1 MDIAVAQE
9 APYFSPDQFRDELT
23 ALWKE
28 HQHEEHKLRSLVL
41 ERLNNLKKHAHKQS
55 EDLLMTTGDG
65 RACAEGL
72 SYFQDELIRVLYDY
86 TTSFIYRASNPTAAE
101 RISIVAT
108 GGYGRGALAP
118 GSDIDLL
125 FLLPYKQTAWGESVI
140 EYILYLLW
148 DMGFKVGHAT
158 RSVEQTIRFAKK
170 DITTRTA
177 LLDSRFLWGERS
189 LYDDFIRE
197 FTDNIIAG
205 SEREFIEAKLEER
218 DDRHKNTGASRY
230 MVEPN
235 VKDGK
240 GGQRDL
246 HTLHWIAKYLSYE
259 THDNE
264 IANFGLFTKE
274 EVATFKHCDD
284 FLWTVRCHL
293 HFLTNRPEERIT
305 FDLQKH
311 MAERLGYATREGMQ
325 AVERFMKHYF
335 LIATEVGNL
344 TRVLCADL
352 EMKQLKSTP
361 KLNQLLENL
370 GWRQRAALRKSSDFR
385 IENGRL
391 NIIHKDTF
399 KRDPVNLIRIFTI
412 ANRYNTM
419 LHPSALREIRR
430 SLRLIDQ
437 DLRESPRANEHFIE
451 LLTSK
456 NAPEKTLRNMSESG
470 VLGRFIPEFG
480 QINSMMQFNMYH
492 HFTVDEHLIRTVG
505 ELCWIDRGEAGDSLP
520 LSHDVI
526 HTIKNRRALYVAAF
540 LHDIAKGRPEDHS
553 IAGAKVA
560 RELCPRLGL
569 TDAETETVAWLI
581 EEHLTMSQ
589 YAQSRDLNDPQ
600 TIKDFA
606 SIVQSRERLKLL
618 VVLTVCDIRAVGPG
632 TWNGWKGQLLR
643 TLYSQTDILLSG
655 GHSAET
661 HRARIDMAISKFL
674 DAMEHWSEEKAE
686 DYCARQFPAYWLKT
700 DLETQISHAELIERA
715 ESEGKD
721 LAFEVASDKFTAHTS
736 ITFFATTHPKLLSMI
751 AGSCASAGANIV
763 DAQIYTTQDGRA
775 VDTVCISRE
784 FDHIEDEQ
792 RRAATIA
799 GTLEKLLRGDLHLQ
813 NMKPSNRMVKGPL
826 DAFNVPPD
834 VTIDNSLSND
844 LTVIE
849 VRGLDRAG
857 LLFDLTQAIGEL
869 NLDISSAHIAT
880 YGEKAVD
887 VFYVTD
893 LLGDKIKRET
903 RQEEIKLKLEA
914 VLRNEETE
922 PAFSSF

>member
-1 MDIAVAQE
+1 MDKPVASE
-9 APYFSPDQFRDELT
+9 APYFDPEQLRKELSTLFKDNQGDQNNM
-23 ALWKE
+23 
-28 HQHEEHKLRSLVL
+28 RSLL
-41 ERLNNLKKHAHKQS
+41 LGRLNELKKHAHQQA
-55 EDLLMTTGDG
+55 ETALMETGDG

-72 SYFQDELIRVLYDY
+72 SLFQDELIRLLYDF
-86 TTSFIYRASNPTAAE
+86 TTTHIYRVSNPTAAE
-101 RISIVAT
+101 RICVVAT

-140 EYILYLLW
+140 EYMLYLLW

-158 RSVEQTIRFAKK
+158 RSIEQTIRFAKQ

-177 LLDSRFLWGERS
+177 LLDSRYLWGEHS
-189 LYDDFIRE
+189 LFDDFIRD
-197 FTDNIIAG
+197 FG
-205 SEREFIEAKLEER
+205 SNVVKGTAREFIEAKLEER
-218 DDRHKNTGASRY
+218 DDRHKRSGSSRY

-246 HTLHWIAKYLSYE
+246 HTLHWIAKYLTFE
-259 THDNE
+259 TMDND
-264 IANFGLFTKE
+264 IAHFGFFTE
-274 EVATFKHCDD
+274 EEAATFKHCDD

-293 HFLTNRPEERIT
+293 HFLTNRPEERIS
-305 FDLQKH
+305 FELQKS
-311 MAERLGYATREGMQ
+311 MANRLGYAQREGMQ

-361 KLNQLLENL
+361 KLNQFLEHL
-370 GWRQRAALRKSSDFR
+370 GWQQRTAVRKSSDFR
-385 IENGRL
+385 IENGRI
-391 NIIHKDTF
+391 NIIHPDTF
-399 KRDPVNLIRIFTI
+399 KRDPVNLIRIFSLS
-412 ANRYNTM
+412 NRYNTM
-419 LHPSALREIRR
+419 LHPSALRKIRR

-437 DLRESPRANEHFIE
+437 QLRENPRANELFIE

-456 NAPEKTLRNMSESG
+456 NDSEKTLRYMSESG

-492 HFTVDEHLIRTVG
+492 HFTVDEHLIRTIG
-505 ELCWIDRGEAGDSLP
+505 ELSWIDRGEAGEALP

-553 IAGAKVA
+553 IAGGEVA

-600 TIKDFA
+600 TIRDFA
-606 SIVQSRERLKLL
+606 KIVQSRERLKLL
-618 VVLTVCDIRAVGPG
+618 VILTVCDIRAVGPG

-655 GHSAET
+655 GHSADT
-661 HRARIDMAISKFL
+661 HRARIDNAISEFRR
-674 DAMEHWSEEKAE
+674 AMEQWSDEKVE
-686 DYCARQFPAYWLKT
+686 TYTERQFPAYWLRT
-700 DLETQISHAELIERA
+700 DLETQITHAELIDRA
-715 ESEGKD
+715 EREKKN
-721 LAFEVASDKFTAHTS
+721 LAIEVTSDAFTEHTS

-751 AGSCASAGANIV
+751 AGSCAAAGANII
-763 DAQIYTTQDGRA
+763 DAQITTTQDGRA
-775 VDTVCISRE
+775 VDSICISRE
-784 FDHIEDEQ
+784 FDRFEDEQ
-792 RRAATIA
+792 RRAETIA
-799 GTLEKLLRGDLHLQ
+799 QTLEKLLLGELHLDKL
-813 NMKPSNRMVKGPL
+813 KPASRLVKGTVQ
-826 DAFNVPPD
+826 AFHVPPD

-857 LLFDLTQAIGEL
+857 LLFELTRTIGDL

-893 LLGDKIKRET
+893 LMGHKIKREE
-903 RQEEIKLKLEA
+903 RQEQIKTALEA
-914 VLRNEETE
+914 VLKDESPDELLIN
-922 PAFSSF
+922 

>member
-1 MDIAVAQE
+1 MENPVAEQ
-9 APYFSPDQFRDELT
+9 APYFNPDHLRDELT

-28 HQHEEHKLRSLVL
+28 HQHEDHKLRSLVL
-41 ERLNNLKKHAHKQS
+41 GKLNELKKHAHDQAEKA
-55 EDLLMTTGDG
+55 LMATGDG

-72 SYFQDELIRVLYDY
+72 SLFQDELISVIYDY
-86 TTSFIYRASNPTAAE
+86 TTSYIYRASNPTAAE

-140 EYILYLLW
+140 EYMLYLLW

-158 RSVEQTIRFAKK
+158 RSLEQTIRFAKT

-177 LLDSRFLWGERS
+177 LLDSRYLWGERS
-189 LYDDFIRE
+189 LFDDFIRAFGNE
-197 FTDNIIAG
+197 VVRGTA
-205 SEREFIEAKLEER
+205 REFIEAKLEER
-218 DDRHKNTGASRY
+218 DDRHKASGSSRY

-246 HTLHWIAKYLSYE
+246 HTLHWISKYLCYE
-259 THDNE
+259 THDVDL
-264 IANFGLFTKE
+264 ANFGFFTKE
-274 EVATFKHCDD
+274 EAATFKHCDD

-311 MAERLGYATREGMQ
+311 MAERLGYAKREGMQ

-361 KLNQLLENL
+361 KLNQFLEQL

-385 IENGRL
+385 IENGRI

-419 LHPSALREIRR
+419 LHPSALREMRR

-437 DLRESPRANEHFIE
+437 NLRENRRANEHFLE

-456 NAPEKTLRNMSESG
+456 NDPEKTLRNMSESG

-492 HFTVDEHLIRTVG
+492 HFTVDEHLIRTIG
-505 ELCWIDRGEAGDSLP
+505 ELSWIDRGEAGEALP

-526 HTIKNRRALYVAAF
+526 HTVKNRRALYVAAF
-540 LHDIAKGRPEDHS
+540 IHDIAKGRPEDHS
-553 IAGAKVA
+553 IAGAEVA

-569 TDAETETVAWLI
+569 NGAETDTVAWLI

-606 SIVQSRERLKLL
+606 KIVQSRERLKLL
-618 VVLTVCDIRAVGPG
+618 VILTVCDIRAVGPG

-655 GHSAET
+655 GLSAGS
-661 HRARIDMAISKFL
+661 HRARIDMAISKFR
-674 DAMEHWSEEKAE
+674 DAMEQWSDEKVE
-686 DYCARQFPAYWLKT
+686 TYQQRHFPAYWLKT
-700 DLETQISHAELIERA
+700 DLETQIAHAELIDRA
-715 ESEGKD
+715 ESSGKN
-721 LAFEVASDKFTAHTS
+721 LAYEVASDKFTAHTS

-751 AGSCASAGANIV
+751 AGSCATSGANIV
-763 DAQIYTTQDGRA
+763 DAQITTTQDGRA
-775 VDTVCISRE
+775 VDTICISRE
-784 FDHIEDEQ
+784 FDHLEDEK
-792 RRAATIA
+792 RRAETIA
-799 GTLEKLLRGDLHLQ
+799 QSLEKLLRGELHLD
-813 NMKPSNRMVKGPL
+813 NLKPSNRMLKGPIS
-826 DAFNVPPD
+826 AFNVAPD
-834 VTIDNSLSND
+834 VTIDNSLSDD

-857 LLFDLTQAIGEL
+857 LLFDLTQTIGEL

-903 RQEEIKLKLEA
+903 RQEQIRTTIEA
-914 VLRNEETE
+914 VLMDEETDT
-922 PAFSSF
+922 SLYG

>member
-1 MDIAVAQE
+1 MDKPVAE
-9 APYFSPDQFRDELT
+9 KAPYFNPDALREELST
-23 ALWKE
+23 IWKE
-28 HQHEEHKLRSLVL
+28 NQSQEQTLRALVL
-41 ERLNNLKKHAHKQS
+41 EKLNELKKHAHS
-55 EDLLMTTGDG
+55 EAERALITTGDG

-72 SYFQDELIRVLYDY
+72 STFQDELIRVIYDFTVAY
-86 TTSFIYRASNPTAAE
+86 IYRASNPTAAE

-140 EYILYLLW
+140 EYMLYLLW

-158 RSVEQTIRFAKK
+158 RSVDQTIRFAKT

-177 LLDSRFLWGERS
+177 LLDSRFLWGEQS
-189 LYDDFIRE
+189 LYDDFVRA
-197 FTDNIIAG
+197 FGQQVVKGTA
-205 SEREFIEAKLEER
+205 REFIEAKLEER
-218 DDRHKNTGASRY
+218 DDRHKRSGSSRY

-246 HTLHWIAKYLSYE
+246 HTLHWIAKYLTYE
-259 THDNE
+259 QMDTE
-264 IANFGLFTKE
+264 IENFGFFTAE
-274 EVATFKHCDD
+274 EASTFKRCDE

-293 HFLTNRPEERIT
+293 HFLTNRPEERIS
-305 FDLQKH
+305 FQLQKS
-311 MAERLGYATREGMQ
+311 MAERLGYRKREGMQ

-335 LIATEVGNL
+335 LIAKKIGNL

-361 KLNQLLENL
+361 KLNKLLDQL
-370 GWRQRAALRKSSDFR
+370 GWQQRAAVRKSSDFR
-385 IENGRL
+385 IENGRI
-391 NIIHKDTF
+391 NTVHKDSF
-399 KRDPVNLIRIFTI
+399 RHDPVNLIRIFSL

-419 LHPSALREIRR
+419 LHPSALRQIRR
-430 SLRLIDQ
+430 SLRLIDN
-437 DLRESPRANEHFIE
+437 DLRENATANKLLVE
-451 LLTSK
+451 LISSK
-456 NAPEKTLRNMSESG
+456 NDPEKTLRSMSEAG

-505 ELCWIDRGEAGDSLP
+505 ELAWIDRGEAGETLP

-526 HTIKNRRALYVAAF
+526 HTIKNRRALYIAAF

-553 IAGAKVA
+553 IAGAEVA
-560 RELCPRLGL
+560 REVCPRLGL
-569 TDAETETVAWLI
+569 TDAETDTIAWLI

-606 SIVQSRERLKLL
+606 KIVQSRERLKLL
-618 VVLTVCDIRAVGPG
+618 VILTVCDIRAVGPG

-655 GHSAET
+655 GHSGET
-661 HRARIDMAISKFL
+661 HRSRIASAIADFRNE
-674 DAMEHWSEEKAE
+674 MEDWSDQEIETYTE
-686 DYCARQFPAYWLKT
+686 RHFPAYWLKT
-700 DLETQISHAELIERA
+700 DLETQVAHAKLIRSA
-715 ESEGKD
+715 ETENKN
-721 LAFEVASDKFTAHTS
+721 LAFEVTSDAFTAHTS
-736 ITFFATTHPKLLSMI
+736 ITIFATTHPKLLSMI
-751 AGSCASAGANIV
+751 AGSCASAGANII
-763 DAQIYTTQDGRA
+763 DAQITTTQDGRA
-775 VDTVCISRE
+775 VDTICISRE
-784 FDHIEDEQ
+784 LDRVEDEH
-792 RRAATIA
+792 RRAENIA
-799 GTLEKLLRGDLHLQ
+799 ATLEKLLRGELHL
-813 NMKPSNRMVKGPL
+813 NELAPTSRAAKGRMA
-826 DAFNVPPD
+826 AFHVAPD
-834 VTIDNSLSND
+834 VTIDNTLSND

-849 VRGLDRAG
+849 VRGLDRPG
-857 LLFDLTQAIGEL
+857 LLFDLTTAIGDL

-893 LLGDKIKRET
+893 LLGDKIRRDT
-903 RQEEIKLKLEA
+903 RQEQINNTLED
-914 VLRNEETE
+914 VLAPKSIV
-922 PAFSSF
+922 PA